1 VLVARDGVE
10 RHERGQEPRRPPRQP
25 VVLNAD
31 DVPAFPER
39 PAAIDKKRDDIPHG
53 KLEMLSYESKAVG
66 TTGRSKRISSISLNR
81 PRRAADSSSVLKA
94 APRGTP

>member
-1 VLVARDGVE
+1 MPALFQGAPARLLGGLLLVTGLSATSVA
-10 RHERGQEPRRPPRQP
+10 QEPRRPPRQP

-39 PAAIDKKRDDIPHG
+39 PAGIDKKRDDIPHG

-66 TTGRSKRISSISLNR
+66 TTGRSKGISSISLNR
-81 PRRAADSSSVLKA
+81 PRRA
-94 APRGTP
+94 